1 MNTESL
7 IYFDRLG
14 RGRLLCGKEG
24 EQLANLFF
32 AGRASVFGDFK
43 GLGVL
48 NALGLR
54 AIELLQRVSPLGL
67 DTADGDGPRRKP
79 GFPCN
84 GILRNLIKLTNG
96 PRKPLVELRDVCV
109 EHG

>member
-14 RGRLLCGKEG
+14 RGRLFCGKEG

-32 AGRASVFGDFK
+32 AGCASVFGDFK

-54 AIELLQRVSPLGL
+54 PVEPLQGVAPLGL
-67 DTADGDGPRRKP
+67 DAADGDGPLREPCLAKGYGSGASLP
-79 GFPCN
+79 GFV
-84 GILRNLIKLTNG
+84 GG
-96 PRKPLVELRDVCV
+96 E
-109 EHG
+109 E